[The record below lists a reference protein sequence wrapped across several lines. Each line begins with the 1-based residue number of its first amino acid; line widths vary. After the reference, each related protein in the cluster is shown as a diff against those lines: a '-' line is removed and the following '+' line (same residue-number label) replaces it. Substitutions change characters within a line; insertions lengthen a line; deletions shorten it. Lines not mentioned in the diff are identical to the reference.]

1 MPLTSAIHCEYFIPC
16 NYDSAEPDIS
26 FCSGGLG
33 LTGGIADVGSLY
45 DCLIGIDE
53 GLADDSILDT
63 YAEIR
68 RKIYFDVIDPLSR
81 ENFRRL
87 WDQDPEKARKNDEV
101 FQICHK
107 AEKDEAL
114 AVELALVCFVP
125 WHLEDRSLMNT
136 TRD

>member
-1 MPLTSAIHCEYFIPC
+1 LHRKLTFLFLAT
-16 NYDSAEPDIS
+16 
-26 FCSGGLG
+26 SGGLG

-45 DCLIGIDE
+45 DSLIGMHM

-87 WDQDPEKARKNDEV
+87 WDQDPEKASENDEF
-101 FQICHK
+101 FQICHR

-114 AVELALVCFVP
+114 ATELALVCFVP
-125 WHLEDRSLMNT
+125 LALEGSSVDNT
-136 TRD
+136 ARD